1 MIFTNYLER
10 LASVI
15 YCRQP
20 FQEGKGKEWTCV
32 VVSVNETVAM

>member
-1 MIFTNYLER
+1 MSFTNYYLER

-20 FQEGKGKEWTCV
+20 FQEGKGKDSLT
-32 VVSVNETVAM
+32 VVSELVCS